1 MYGYDVDSLD
11 DPCITNADKSITM
24 GTGLFVPGAS
34 LINIFPILAHIPPW
48 FPGASSHKIAAEVRR
63 LTDEVMRFPMDWAKM
78 RMVCQLDVL
87 FFFSESLTIWTQ
99 REGTA
104 APSFVTNFLEKKHT
118 VGASAQEERAIEDVA
133 YTVYGGKDYLSSA
146 TVWSPVLIDV
156 IT

>member
-1 MYGYDVDSLD
+1 MKTMYGYDVDSLD

-78 RMVCQLDVL
+78 RVVCQLKIL
-87 FFFSESLTIWTQ
+87 FLFPIFDQWT
-99 REGTA
+99 
-104 APSFVTNFLEKKHT
+104 P
-118 VGASAQEERAIEDVA
+118 ERRDGCPIPC
-133 YTVYGGKDYLSSA
+133 YQF
-146 TVWSPVLIDV
+146 P
-156 IT
+156 